1 MEKKIITGKT
11 EASEIYGININWHKI
26 NVMKRKGKEGE
37 RKEGKNTERA
47 EWGRNKKRNK
57 EGRKR
62 RRKVKLSLDI
72 LNNSLKRY

>member
-47 EWGRNKKRNK
+47 EWGEK
-57 EGRKR
+57 
-62 RRKVKLSLDI
+62 
-72 LNNSLKRY
+72 